1 MMIPRSNRRGLTLLE
16 LLVVVFIL
24 SILLA
29 VSIPIFRVPTEK
41 KAIREAA
48 RSVSAALGMARTRA
62 LETGRPYGVRFERL
76 GGTSQGSGRLSFVT
90 VPPPYAGDYDSSRL
104 RIGTIT
110 PYNNPD
116 FDGEL
121 RATWTVRAGV
131 FPPASDDLTI
141 ADDWESI
148 LRKGDILKLNQQG
161 HEYRVIDIQQSD
173 ADTWTLNV
181 GCKTILDW
189 LWGPRQYNPQTNGTG
204 GPDYSYQFFRQ
215 PVPTS
220 SSPVLL
226 PDGAVVD
233 ITASGIPNIGV
244 NQLGLFKQPTDTLVT
259 VTFTPSGLVDRVWH
273 QDKPQGEKLLDS
285 VFFLIGKPGHY
296 LSDNMND
303 LDNLWIS
310 INYQTGLI
318 TTANMAV
325 LYDDGTP
332 PKPKKVN
339 VNSPTDI
346 RAARGY
352 ARSGESIRG

>member
-1 MMIPRSNRRGLTLLE
+1 MIPRSNRRGLTLLE

-29 VSIPIFRVPTEK
+29 VSIPIFRVPAEE

-116 FDGEL
+116 NDGEL
-121 RATWTVRAGV
+121 RAIWTVRAGV
-131 FPPASDDLTI
+131 FPAESDELVPAIEDQWYS
-141 ADDWESI
+141 ANQNFPI
-148 LRKGDILKLNQQG
+148 LRKGDILKLNHQG
-161 HEYRVIDIQQSD
+161 HEYRMIDIQRSGD
-173 ADTWTLNV
+173 KWTLEV
-181 GCKTILDW
+181 GCKTIT
-189 LWGPRQYNPQTNGTG
+189 LWPYVYGDVDLSDDRKG
-204 GPDYSYQFFRQ
+204 GPEYSYQFFRQ

-226 PDGAVVD
+226 PSGAVVD
-233 ITASGIPNIGV
+233 IVGSGVSGK
-244 NQLGLFKQPTDTLVT
+244 GLFRRPNDTLVT
-259 VTFTPSGLVDRVWH
+259 VAFTPSGLVDRVWH
-273 QDKPQGEKLLDS
+273 PDKPQGEKLFDS

-296 LSDNMND
+296 LSDNFND
-303 LDNLWIS
+303 LDCLWIS

-318 TTANMAV
+318 STANMAV
-325 LYDDGTP
+325 LYDENN
-332 PKPKKVN
+332 KPRKVN
-339 VNSPTDI
+339 VNSPNDI
-346 RAARGY
+346 QAAREY